1 MAQWQKIRKI
11 LLDQGVTGDEIAAAL
26 EAVDNRTRTMK
37 DLDKRASLEAMYD
50 NTLDRLRR
58 DERYAD
64 RTDEEI
70 ERAAGQYFRNTVKMS
85 ATPRGRALL
94 TRLGTLEATEFAMDY
109 ATIEA
114 AADAAGVEAEVIETQ
129 TRPMREASPEDVAAG
144 RPVPPSPSF
153 AGIKRRGILSATP
166 TATWAGETFP
176 VGRFDT
182 RSPDPATRTLM
193 TRGEPVFGPAASV
206 LAERQAEQ
214 ARRRGVEAAGG
225 RNRSRGDREVMPI
238 LDPWETGDALDQM
251 MAEEAA
257 GGRTPY
263 DEELAATPGWAGDR
277 GLTDTEKLASMR
289 EDQPWPSVERP
300 ARRTGDW
307 MIHPRTGELVPAD
320 SLDALDQLEALEADT
335 QNTEDVLGGRA
346 WKMEQAFD
354 DRLRAT
360 PGLAGD
366 RGLSEEEYFAKRQA
380 EQPWPDLDSL
390 ADGPVNTGRS
400 MMETGPIE
408 IADRSP
414 EGAPSGD
421 EPALPE
427 PSAAID
433 QLDALRPDDYPAPA
447 AGGPAAMVK
456 QAQADNAAASK
467 DNAAAQQATQPPSPG
482 KGYSNSEIAG
492 MVVGG
497 AGLAAAIG
505 NTIADFRTTRGLE
518 RQLAASAAGDTIAR
532 REGALA
538 GSQAQRN
545 IMATSMGRR
554 DISPALAL
562 RNAQMTGS
570 RAMSDIYGR
579 AAVESARE
587 RRQAEAQLAH
597 MRKKRWNTL
606 FSGLTQTGATVG
618 SFLTAEGAAQTGAA
632 KRGAG
637 GGNGGR

>member
-1 MAQWQKIRKI
+1 MAEWQKLRK
-11 LLDQGVTGDEIAAAL
+11 LLLEQGVTGEEIAATLQAI
-26 EAVDNRTRTMK
+26 DNRSRTTGEP
-37 DLDKRASLEAMYD
+37 DKRASLEAMYD

-64 RTDEEI
+64 RTEEEI
-70 ERAAGQYFRNTVKMS
+70 ERAAGQYFRNAVKMA
-85 ATPRGRALL
+85 ATPRGRALMDK
-94 TRLGTLEATEFAMDY
+94 LGALEATEYAVDY
-109 ATIEA
+109 ATIEE
-114 AADAAGVEAEVIETQ
+114 AADAAGIEAEVIEAQ
-129 TRPMREASPEDVAAG
+129 TRPMREASPEEVAAG
-144 RPVPPSPSF
+144 RPVRPSPSF
-153 AGIKRRGILSATP
+153 AGSGRRGIRSATP
-166 TATWAGETFP
+166 TAPWAGETVP
-176 VGRFDT
+176 SGIERLRTV
-182 RSPDPATRTLM
+182 SPDPPTRTLM

-238 LDPWETGDALDQM
+238 RDPWETGDALDQM

-263 DEELAATPGWAGDR
+263 DDELDAAPGWAGDR
-277 GLTDTEKLASMR
+277 GLTDAQKRASMT

-335 QNTEDVLGGRA
+335 QNTEDVLGGRS

-390 ADGPVNTGRS
+390 GGT
-400 MMETGPIE
+400 
-408 IADRSP
+408 
-414 EGAPSGD
+414 PSAQ

-427 PSAAID
+427 PSAAFD

-447 AGGPAAMVK
+447 AGGPAAMVQ
-456 QAQADNAAASK
+456 QARGDNAAASK
-467 DNAAAQQATQPPSPG
+467 DNAAAQKATQPPSPD

-545 IMATSMGRR
+545 IMATSLGRR

-587 RRQAEAQLAH
+587 RRESERQLAE

>member
-1 MAQWQKIRKI
+1 MAEWKKLRKI

-26 EAVDNRTRTMK
+26 EAIDNRTRTMK

-50 NTLDRLRR
+50 NQLERLRR

-64 RTDEEI
+64 KTDEELQK
-70 ERAAGQYFRNTVKMS
+70 AAGYFFRNTVKMA

-94 TRLGTLEATEFAMDY
+94 SRMGTEAASEFAMDY

-114 AADAAGVEAEVIETQ
+114 AADAAGIEAEVIETQ

-144 RPVPPSPSF
+144 RRVPPSPSF
-153 AGIKRRGILSATP
+153 QRAGRAAP
-166 TATWAGETFP
+166 VPAG
-176 VGRFDT
+176 R
-182 RSPDPATRTLM
+182 M
-193 TRGEPVFGPAASV
+193 
-206 LAERQAEQ
+206 
-214 ARRRGVEAAGG
+214 
-225 RNRSRGDREVMPI
+225 
-238 LDPWETGDALDQM
+238 
-251 MAEEAA
+251 
-257 GGRTPY
+257 
-263 DEELAATPGWAGDR
+263 
-277 GLTDTEKLASMR
+277 
-289 EDQPWPSVERP
+289 
-300 ARRTGDW
+300 RTG
-307 MIHPRTGELVPAD
+307 
-320 SLDALDQLEALEADT
+320 
-335 QNTEDVLGGRA
+335 
-346 WKMEQAFD
+346 
-354 DRLRAT
+354 
-360 PGLAGD
+360 
-366 RGLSEEEYFAKRQA
+366 
-380 EQPWPDLDSL
+380 
-390 ADGPVNTGRS
+390 GPVPTR
-400 MMETGPIE
+400 
-408 IADRSP
+408 
-414 EGAPSGD
+414 
-421 EPALPE
+421 PALPSRAPGAVPGAVR
-427 PSAAID
+427 PSEMTITPQEA
-433 QLDALRPDDYPAPA
+433 RPDSMDFPMDYNDSLVADLSADELLGSINEPEMNFPMDYHEGLTGDMSASQLEDYLSDWDMTPGGLDEGLGARVLADDIIRDLGPTGLHPRAGAFGLMPDWTDNELKHSPGRYATRPRPTADEVLPLPDATMDPEAGMPGTPAPA
-447 AGGPAAMVK
+447 SNVMRLGDTAYVRGEDGEWQAVPDMGGAAERGQAALSADIAAWPNPRDPENARRIAAQAMAQASGGPAEMVK

-467 DNAAAQQATQPPSPG
+467 DNAAAQQAAQPPSPD

-587 RRQAEAQLAH
+587 RREAEAQLARL
-597 MRKKRWNTL
+597 RKRRWNTL
-606 FSGLTQTGATVG
+606 FSGLTQAGATVG

>member
-1 MAQWQKIRKI
+1 MAEWQKLRK
-11 LLDQGVTGDEIAAAL
+11 LLLEQGVTGEEIAATL
-26 EAVDNRTRTMK
+26 EAIDNRTRTGK
-37 DLDKRASLEAMYD
+37 PLDKRASLEAMYD
-50 NTLDRLRR
+50 GVLDRMRA

-64 RTDEEI
+64 KTDAQL
-70 ERAAGQYFRNTVKMS
+70 ERAAGQYFRNTVKMG
-85 ATPRGRALL
+85 ATPRGRALME
-94 TRLGTLEATEFAMDY
+94 RLGAMEATEFAADF
-109 ATIEA
+109 ATVEEA
-114 AADAAGVEAEVIETQ
+114 ATAAGIEAEVIETQ
-129 TRPMREASPEDVAAG
+129 TRPMREASPEEVAAG
-144 RPVPPSPSF
+144 RPVRPSPSF
-153 AGIKRRGILSATP
+153 AGSGRRGIRSATP
-166 TATWAGETFP
+166 TAPWAGETVP
-176 VGRFDT
+176 SGIERLRTV
-182 RSPDPATRTLM
+182 SPDPPTRTLM

-238 LDPWETGDALDQM
+238 RDPWETGDALDQM

-263 DEELAATPGWAGDR
+263 DDELDAAPGWAGDR
-277 GLTDTEKLASMR
+277 GLTDAQKLASM
-289 EDQPWPSVERP
+289 
-300 ARRTGDW
+300 
-307 MIHPRTGELVPAD
+307 
-320 SLDALDQLEALEADT
+320 
-335 QNTEDVLGGRA
+335 TED
-346 WKMEQAFD
+346 
-354 DRLRAT
+354 
-360 PGLAGD
+360 
-366 RGLSEEEYFAKRQA
+366 
-380 EQPWPDLDSL
+380 QPWPDLDSL

-400 MMETGPIE
+400 IMETGPIE
-408 IADRSP
+408 IA
-414 EGAPSGD
+414 EGAPEGGGNVMRLGD
-421 EPALPE
+421 TAYVRGDDGEGQAGPEMGGAAERGQAALSADIAAWPNPRDPE
-427 PSAAID
+427 NARRIAA
-433 QLDALRPDDYPAPA
+433 QAMAQA
-447 AGGPAAMVK
+447 AGGPSEMVK
-456 QAQADNAAASK
+456 QAQGDNAAASK
-467 DNAAAQQATQPPSPG
+467 DNAAAQQAGAPPSPD

-538 GSQAQRN
+538 GSQAQRS

-637 GGNGGR
+637 GGNDGR